1 MSTIA
6 IVSDST
12 AGLAPDFVERHGIR
26 VVPLYLKIGE
36 QVYRDGVDIGQE
48 EFYRRLPQSDT
59 LPTTSQP
66 SAGDFAKV
74 YGELAEQ
81 GVKQIISVHLSA
93 EISGTINSANLAAQQ
108 VQGVQVEIV
117 DTRSAAAAHQ
127 LTVEVAAQQVQ
138 AGAAFEDVV
147 AAARR
152 VVEAQRIVFTVDTLE
167 YLYKGG
173 RIGGAAKLLGSLL
186 KFKPLLYFNDGRV
199 DALERVRTSTRA
211 LARMAE
217 VMAEWL
223 GSEEPLQAVVMDAAA
238 TDRAVALA
246 EMLPNYVNVVNV
258 RVAAVPPVL
267 GAHGGPGMVGLCCC
281 PVSVCGT
288 GKEDA

>member
-1 MSTIA
+1 MSSIA
-6 IVSDST
+6 LVSDST
-12 AGLAPDFVERHGIR
+12 AGLSEEFVQRHGIR
-26 VVPLYLKIGE
+26 IVPLYLKIGE
-36 QVYRDGVDIGQE
+36 GVYRDGVDIGPD
-48 EFYRRLPQSDT
+48 EFYRRLPQADS

-66 SAGDFAKV
+66 SVGDFARV

-81 GVKQIISVHLSA
+81 GATHIISMHLSA

-108 VQGVQVEIV
+108 VPGVQVEII
-117 DTRSAAAAHQ
+117 DTRAAAGAHQ
-127 LTVEVAAQQVQ
+127 LTVEVAAQQIQ
-138 AGAAFEDVV
+138 AGASFEDVV

-152 VVEAQRIVFTVDTLE
+152 VVEEQRIVFTVDTLE

-173 RIGGAAKLLGSLL
+173 RIGGAAALLGSLL
-186 KFKPLLYFNDGRV
+186 KFKPLLYFSEGRI
-199 DALERVRTSTRA
+199 DALERVRTSNRA
-211 LARMAE
+211 LTRMAE

-223 GSEEPLQAVVMDAAA
+223 GSEEPLQAIVMDAAA
-238 TDRAVALA
+238 TDRANTLA
-246 EMLPNYVNVVNV
+246 KMLPNYINVVNV

-288 GKEDA
+288 GKEDE